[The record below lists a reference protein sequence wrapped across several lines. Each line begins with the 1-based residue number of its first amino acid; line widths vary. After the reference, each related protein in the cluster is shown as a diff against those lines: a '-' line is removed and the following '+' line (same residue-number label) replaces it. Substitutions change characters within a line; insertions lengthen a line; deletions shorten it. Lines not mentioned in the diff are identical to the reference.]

1 MHQNEGVAPREI
13 YCRLANVLNREI
25 FFSVLYDYME
35 EYIITCKDR
44 FERVHVNASRKG
56 GKPSWRE
63 KGRGD
68 ERESQTRLVS

>member
-13 YCRLANVLNREI
+13 YCRLANELN
-25 FFSVLYDYME
+25 FSVLHEYME
-35 EYIITCKDR
+35 EYMIKDR
-44 FERVHVNASRKG
+44 FEREHVNARRKG

-68 ERESQTRLVS
+68 WKENKAFKV